1 MSNSSLYIAK
11 SSSKKTY
18 KGVAFKCAYII
29 NFYSSAMNNTKF
41 SRNVMWRICLIS
53 ISLTLLSACTTLNK
67 QYHTQY
73 DTCRTATPQTECQ
86 FSTVVDFHDATDSD
100 TNYSLGFIEFDDQG
114 QLHDR
119 KQLSYLISDLYN
131 RAANNNLIIV
141 LFTHGWQHSAQHN
154 DRYVINFHKILR
166 KLSQQESQAAR
177 LEKRET
183 RQIAGVYLGWRGRS
197 LDIPGINATTFW
209 ERKNTAHTVG
219 HGGVAEVLSR
229 LEEIRNLKTTIN
241 TTKPITQTRLV
252 ILGHSFGGAIIYT
265 ALSQILLDRFVQ
277 TKGPV
282 GIASD
287 VRGFGDLVVLF
298 NPAFEATRFLNHRL
312 MSNERGHYFDSQLPV
327 LAVMTSESDWAT
339 KYAFKAGRAVS
350 TLFNTYKDIRY
361 INHATN
367 KEDIIS
373 EGEANRT
380 AIGHFKP
387 IETHFLEYKPDEKKE
402 SNMVTYQR
410 VKAGWKADAP
420 NTSIEFNYSILHHKN
435 NSTGHNPYLI
445 IQVDKRIIP
454 NHSDIFSKAVG
465 DFIRNFILLS
475 VQDD

>member
-1 MSNSSLYIAK
+1 MKITRLARY
-11 SSSKKTY
+11 
-18 KGVAFKCAYII
+18 
-29 NFYSSAMNNTKF
+29 
-41 SRNVMWRICLIS
+41 VMRRICLIS
-53 ISLTLLSACTTLNK
+53 ICLALLSACTTLNK

-73 DTCRTATPQTECQ
+73 DTCRTATPLIDCKN
-86 FSTVVDFHDATDSD
+86 STVVEFQEAIDSD
-100 TNYSLGFIEFDDQG
+100 SNYSLGFIEFDDQG

-119 KQLSYLISDLYN
+119 KQLSYLISDLYD
-131 RAANNNLIIV
+131 RAANDNLIIV
-141 LFTHGWQHSAQHN
+141 LFTHGWQHNAQHN

-166 KLSQQESQAAR
+166 KLSQQESQAAL
-177 LEKRET
+177 LEAREA

-197 LDIPGINATTFW
+197 LKIPFINTTTFW

-229 LEEIRNLKTTIN
+229 LEEIRKIKTSIDEIN
-241 TTKPITQTRLV
+241 AVPQTRLV

-265 ALSQILLDRFVQ
+265 ALSQILIDRFVQ

-287 VRGFGDLVVLF
+287 VRGFGDLVVLL

-312 MSNERGHYFDSQLPV
+312 MSNERGHYFDTQLPV

-339 KYAFKAGRAVS
+339 KYAFWAGRAVS
-350 TLFNTYKDIRY
+350 TLFNTYKDIKY
-361 INHATN
+361 INSVTN
-367 KEDIIS
+367 KEEIIS
-373 EGEANRT
+373 EGDANRT

-387 IETHFLEYKPDEKKE
+387 IETHFLEYKPYEEKE
-402 SNMVTYQR
+402 HNMVTYQR
-410 VKAGWKADAP
+410 VKAGWKTDAP

-454 NHSDIFSKAVG
+454 NHSDIFSNAVG

-475 VQDD
+475 VQED